1 MAFTSGAIV
10 VPRRESFPAG
20 EGTVREG
27 FLEVVAFMWELEG
40 QLAFDGQ
47 RGRSGYLGEEIG
59 RGGSEEQH
67 GSRKRRSE
75 SRGPC

>member
-1 MAFTSGAIV
+1 MKAAPVAFTSGALV
-10 VPRRESFPAG
+10 VPRRESVPAG

-27 FLEVVAFMWELEG
+27 FLEVVVFMWELEG

-67 GSRKRRSE
+67 GSRKKE
-75 SRGPC
+75 K

>member
-27 FLEVVAFMWELEG
+27 FLEVVALEM
-40 QLAFDGQ
+40 DP
-47 RGRSGYLGEEIG
+47 EV
-59 RGGSEEQH
+59 
-67 GSRKRRSE
+67 
-75 SRGPC
+75 